1 MGVHTMGKA
10 TRRRQMKR
18 AQFMAELALTDPAR
32 FSEEWTKRVE
42 SWAREAKHN
51 IRVLRDEE
59 GNKTPLNSDLI
70 GYAEDQLAA
79 CGLKA
84 YALEAKFTT
93 ECLMNECSVALAVA
107 VDRRSYHL
115 TETGDTCDRLKMY
128 KIKRN
133 PQV

>member
-1 MGVHTMGKA
+1 MGKA
-10 TRRRQMKR
+10 SRRKQMKR
-18 AQFMAELALTDPAR
+18 AQFFSELALSDPGR

-51 IRVLRDEE
+51 IRVLRDKK
-59 GNKTPLNSDLI
+59 GNKTPLNSDLV

-79 CGLKA
+79 CGPKA

-93 ECLMNECSVALAVA
+93 ECLMNECSLAFA
-107 VDRRSYHL
+107 GTVDRRIYHL

-128 KIKRN
+128 RTKRK